1 MLLKPSTI
9 LLATLVSAAL
19 VAAEPPPSSTAFF
32 PATGN
37 ASDTQ
42 PSQVPLDPT
51 ADPPQAQVVP
61 VLRDYDRF
69 QDKTSV
75 RVEGIRPTVTKGESR
90 LFLTV
95 TCSADGS
102 AIATKPAKV
111 KVEVLAV
118 SDAYQYA
125 DLKDGL
131 QLIFLLTGAP
141 TTAPA
146 ANVPV
151 PRAMPAGVGEATPG
165 QAPGNVRRVRVPAR
179 FQKAGMT
186 KDRNPKTLES
196 FVAIVDADVLVQM
209 ATAPGVEGQ
218 LGGAEFKLGT
228 MEQLSLRRLAEQVK
242 LLEPLPEPDAAALDR
257 ALANGPVRADAV
269 ALHLAQAKVDGL
281 QEAVDRLNVARLEK
295 LEATKEYQTA
305 EKAALELE
313 AKKDETPA
321 GPQRAEISQ
330 HWLEARAKVSLM
342 KSSALLDDTEL
353 ATAKRDL
360 GDAQTALHNL
370 QRAAGGGNE
379 VRNAQR

>member
-1 MLLKPSTI
+1 M
-9 LLATLVSAAL
+9 
-19 VAAEPPPSSTAFF
+19 
-32 PATGN
+32 
-37 ASDTQ
+37 
-42 PSQVPLDPT
+42 
-51 ADPPQAQVVP
+51 P

-75 RVEGIRPTVTKGESR
+75 RVEGIRPAITKGDSR

-111 KVEVLAV
+111 QIEVLAV
-118 SDAYQYA
+118 SDSYQYA

-141 TTAPA
+141 TAAAAAPTTAPA
-146 ANVPV
+146 QNVPV
-151 PRAMPAGVGEATPG
+151 PRAIPAGVGAPATMAALAPPG
-165 QAPGNVRRVRVPAR
+165 QANVRRVRVPAR
-179 FQKAGMT
+179 FEKAGLT
-186 KDRNPKTLES
+186 KDRNPKALES

-209 ATAPGVEGQ
+209 ATAQLVEGQ

-242 LLEPLPEPDAAALDR
+242 LLAPLPEPDAAALDR

-281 QEAVDRLNVARLEK
+281 QETVDRLTAARLEK
-295 LEATKEYQTA
+295 LEATKEYQNA
-305 EKAALELE
+305 QKAALELE

-321 GPQRAEISQ
+321 GPQRTDVSQ
-330 HWLEARAKVSLM
+330 RWLEARAKVSLM

-353 ATAKRDL
+353 ANAKRDL
-360 GDAQTALHNL
+360 ADAQTALHNL
-370 QRAAGGGNE
+370 QRAASGGNE
-379 VRNAQR
+379 LRNAQR